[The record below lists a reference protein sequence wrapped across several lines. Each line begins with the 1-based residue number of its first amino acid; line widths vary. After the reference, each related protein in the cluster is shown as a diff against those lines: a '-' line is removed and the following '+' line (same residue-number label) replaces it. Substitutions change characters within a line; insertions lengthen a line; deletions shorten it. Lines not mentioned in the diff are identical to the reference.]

1 MDNQTIIE
9 RGNASEELLNQTSFN
24 QLFKELMDHYISTIV
39 TSSPEQAA
47 IRDAAYYQS
56 RALQD
61 LLGVMQQWIMMRDQ
75 VLESDTQE

>member
-1 MDNQTIIE
+1 MDNQKIIE
-9 RGNASEELLNQTSFN
+9 RGNACAQLLESQSFTV
-24 QLFKELMDHYISTIV
+24 LFKELMDHYINTIV

-61 LLGVMQQWIMMRDQ
+61 LAGVMQQWIVMRDQ
-75 VLESDTQE
+75 ILTETQE